1 MTRPTLPSLVL
12 RSVSLVLLGCG
23 IYLLVRAVRRSLY
36 ASDYEYAHPASW
48 LDTPYSQLALM
59 GAFVAVVWMRRRIA
73 ISGQGPLIPS
83 RAADDFDIRRRRDSK
98 LFNERLK
105 LGSSALSTA
114 GTSSLVAGFV
124 VPNLSAGGASSH
136 SAYLGVIIA
145 SVCYISAQLIIG
157 LWKTE
162 E

>member
-1 MTRPTLPSLVL
+1 MNRPTLPSLLL
-12 RSVSLVLLGCG
+12 RSVSWVLLGAG
-23 IYLLVRAVRRSLY
+23 LYLLTRATRRSLY
-36 ASDYEYAHPASW
+36 ATDYEYANPASW

-59 GAFVAVVWMRRRIA
+59 SAFLAVMWLRRRIA
-73 ISGQGPLIPS
+73 NRSQDPLIPT

-145 SVCYISAQLIIG
+145 AVCYISAQLIIG